1 MIFKHTGLT
10 CRTEENADRF
20 YQQILGLEKQEP
32 KVLPADIS
40 RGLFG
45 IEEEIR
51 IINYIGTVVH
61 FEIFIHH
68 DPGRKPAIDHACL
81 QVDSLPDFLDRCKRG
96 DVEIRQVPKGEKTIT
111 FVQDFDGNSFEVV

>member
-40 RGLFG
+40 RGLFR

-61 FEIFIHH
+61 LSLIH
-68 DPGRKPAIDHACL
+68 I
-81 QVDSLPDFLDRCKRG
+81 
-96 DVEIRQVPKGEKTIT
+96 
-111 FVQDFDGNSFEVV
+111 